1 MTDFT
6 DIYHKHYKSVFR
18 LAHKF
23 LHCKENAADISQEVF
38 VSLHHCMKANKEI
51 NNLNAWL
58 YKVTSNQCMTFY
70 KRRKNTLQITEN
82 ANNVVEEKEQNT
94 GVFEAMKRMKDQDKI
109 LLTLY
114 SEDFSYKEIAEI
126 TGIKFSSVG
135 KTLARALKKLQN
147 EIETKK

>member
-1 MTDFT
+1 
-6 DIYHKHYKSVFR
+6 
-18 LAHKF
+18 
-23 LHCKENAADISQEVF
+23 
-38 VSLHHCMKANKEI
+38 
-51 NNLNAWL
+51 
-58 YKVTSNQCMTFY
+58 
-70 KRRKNTLQITEN
+70 
-82 ANNVVEEKEQNT
+82 
-94 GVFEAMKRMKDQDKI
+94 